1 VDTEKPAQNNDSGC
15 CLTCR
20 DCGGRPAGR
29 YRELA
34 VSVTDLSP
42 AADPQRVT
50 MLSYDMGH
58 QHLPL
63 SRSSQLT
70 DFLLS
75 PLCDLPFLVLSY
87 VEFIRNCLVF
97 AYAETCA
104 LIESSIHPFVKS
116 CIQQSTTKRLRLSPL
131 SRRPTSTS
139 LLLHRHS
146 LSHIAQ
152 FLHDA
157 CITTNGAYDNAPTCQ
172 SSKMTWAEAEVLRQQ
187 SLQRFRSRQR
197 HPMRT

>member
-1 VDTEKPAQNNDSGC
+1 V
-15 CLTCR
+15 
-20 DCGGRPAGR
+20 GGRPAGR
-29 YRELA
+29 YRE
-34 VSVTDLSP
+34 VSLTDLSP

-58 QHLPL
+58 QHLL
-63 SRSSQLT
+63 FSRSSRLT

-75 PLCDLPFLVLSY
+75 PLCELPFVVLSC
-87 VEFIRNCLVF
+87 VKFHPNLPCFCISGNLRLDRV
-97 AYAETCA
+97 
-104 LIESSIHPFVKS
+104 IHPFVKS
-116 CIQQSTTKRLRLSPL
+116 CIKQSTTKRLRLSPL

-146 LSHIAQ
+146 LSQIAQ

-172 SSKMTWAEAEVLRQQ
+172 SSKMTWAAAEVLRQQ
-187 SLQRFRSRQR
+187 SL
-197 HPMRT
+197 